1 MRLLLAAVLLFTP
14 FTITTADEPHG
25 PPEFA
30 ALAYRSVGPF
40 AGGRVSRACGIPG
53 DPLTYYAAT
62 ASGGVWKSTDG
73 GLKWKPIFDDQPT
86 SSIGS
91 IAVAASDANV
101 VYVGTGEANIR
112 GNVSPGAGIFK
123 STDAGKTWKHV
134 WKQVG
139 QIGTIAIDPK
149 NADICYA
156 AVLGHAFGPNKER
169 GVYRTEDGGKTWVK
183 VCSVDEST
191 GASDIAIDP
200 NNPRIVFAGFWQTRR
215 RPWEHTSGGPGS
227 DLFVSRDGGDTWTS
241 LKSPKKKP
249 NDPGFKNGL
258 PPGIW
263 GKVGVA
269 VAPSDSQRVYA
280 IIEAEKGG
288 LFRSDDGGDTW
299 SSVSD
304 DRLLRQ
310 RAWYYST
317 LTIHPTNAD
326 VLYAPQVPLLKS
338 IDGGKT
344 VKILKGPHHGDHHD
358 LWIDPQNPDRMID
371 ANDGGVD
378 ISTDGGKTWFA
389 PPLPIAQFYH
399 VHADNSV
406 PYRVMGCMQDLG
418 SASGPSNSLK
428 GGIGLGDWHSVGGG
442 EAGHAVTDPKDPNI
456 VYAGEYG
463 GILTRYDHRTRQ
475 ARNITVNQWNPSGID
490 PAKHKY
496 RFQWTAPVLVSIH
509 DGAVY
514 HAGNV
519 LFKTTDAGGTWIPVS
534 PDLTRNDKQKQQW
547 SGGPITGDNTGA
559 ETYCTIFALSE
570 SPKKA
575 GQLWAGT
582 DDGKVHLTLDGG
594 KTWKDLTANVPDLPD
609 WGTVTCIEASP
620 HDAATAFLVVD
631 NHRMDDYRPHVWKTT
646 DTGKTWTS
654 ITEGLDAGTHCKVI
668 REDPKKK
675 GQLYVGT
682 ERGVHFSPDSG
693 KTWKGLQ
700 LNLPTVPVHDL
711 QVKDNDLVVGTHGRS
726 LWILDD
732 LTVVRDGAESVNKKP
747 LHLYSAQP
755 ATKWNT
761 AGGGDITNHHRASA
775 APNPDSGAV
784 VWYHLGK
791 VVKGELLLEIR
802 NAEGKLVAV
811 GKGKPK
817 KEGDDEE
824 DDKDDDD
831 AQKKERKLPVK
842 VGLNKFVWDFTHD
855 GADTIPGAK
864 VDAGNPGTGIPVSPG
879 KYTIKL
885 TLGKDSQTATVEVLP
900 DARIKLKPD
909 AGQQQEVLAL
919 KIRDDIA
926 TLTDTVLRLRAIQ
939 KQIELRKDLFK
950 DNDAAKKLVKH
961 EEAFGKKL
969 SEVEEKLHNPKAKV
983 VYDVFAA
990 KPGAMLYS
998 QFTWLLNNV
1007 GDGDGA
1013 PTKPQVELQ
1022 AELTKRLTGLVADF
1036 AKLTADD
1043 LAKLNKDAEQAGL
1056 PTLFLPPAKVK
1067 KVEAEPAGK

>member
-1 MRLLLAAVLLFTP
+1 MRDFLGFVLILSMASGARAADP
-14 FTITTADEPHG
+14 EPHG

-30 ALAYRSVGPF
+30 ALSYRSVGPF
-40 AGGRVSRACGIPG
+40 AGGRVSRACGVPG

-62 ASGGVWKSTDG
+62 ASGGIWKSSDG
-73 GLKWKPIFDDQPT
+73 GVKWKPIFDDQPT

-91 IAVAASDANV
+91 IAVANSDPNV

-134 WKQVG
+134 WKQLG

-149 NADICYA
+149 NADVCYA
-156 AVLGHAFGPNKER
+156 AVLGHAFGPNAER
-169 GVYRTEDGGKTWVK
+169 GIYRTRDGGKTWAK
-183 VCSVDEST
+183 VCFVNDDT
-191 GASDIAIDP
+191 GASDVCIDP
-200 NNPRIVFAGFWQTRR
+200 NNSRVLFAGFWQTRR
-215 RPWEHTSGGPGS
+215 KPWELTSGGPGS
-227 DLFVSRDGGDTWTS
+227 DFFVSRDGGDTWTS
-241 LKSPKKKP
+241 LKTPKKKA
-249 NDPGFKNGL
+249 NDPEFKNGL
-258 PPGIW
+258 PAGIW

-269 VAPSDSQRVYA
+269 VAPSDSKRVYA
-280 IIEAEKGG
+280 IVEAEKGG
-288 LFRSDDGGDTW
+288 LFRSDDGGETW
-299 SSVSD
+299 SLAND

-317 LTIHPTNAD
+317 LTIHPTSAD
-326 VLYAPQVPLLKS
+326 VLFAPQVPLLKS

-344 VKILKGPHHGDHHD
+344 VKTVKGPHHGDHHD
-358 LWIDPQNPDRMID
+358 LWIDPKNPDRMIN

-378 ISTDGGKTWFA
+378 ISTDGGKTWTA

-399 VHADNSV
+399 VHADNAV

-418 SASGPSNSLK
+418 SASGPSHSLK
-428 GGIGLGDWHSVGGG
+428 GSIGLGDWHTIGGG
-442 EAGHAVTDPKDPNI
+442 EAGHAVSDPKDPNI
-456 VYAGEYG
+456 VFAGEYG

-475 ARNITVNQWNPSGID
+475 ARNITVNQWNPSGIN

-496 RFQWTAPVLVSIH
+496 RFQWTAPILVSAH

-519 LFKTTDAGGTWIPVS
+519 LFKTTDAGGTWTPVS

-594 KTWKDLTANVPDLPD
+594 KTWKDLTANIPDLPD
-609 WGTVTCIEASP
+609 WGTVTCIEPSP
-620 HDAATAFLVVD
+620 HDAATACLVVD

-646 DTGKTWTS
+646 DTGKTWTR
-654 ITEGLDAGTHCKVI
+654 IIDGLDLGTHCKVV

-675 GQLYVGT
+675 GLLYLGT
-682 ERGVHFSPDSG
+682 ERGIHYSPDAG
-693 KTWKGLQ
+693 KSWKPLQ

-711 QVKDNDLVVGTHGRS
+711 QVKGNDLCVATHGRS

-732 LTVVRDGAESVNKKP
+732 LTAVRNWTPGLKSKP
-747 LHLYSAQP
+747 LQLYAAQ
-755 ATKWNT
+755 AAIKWNT
-761 AGGGDITNHHRASA
+761 AGGGDITSHHRGSSSL
-775 APNPDSGAV
+775 NPDSGAV
-784 VWYHLGK
+784 VWYHLTQA
-791 VVKGELLLEIR
+791 VKGELLLEIR
-802 NAEGKLVAV
+802 NTEGKIVAV

-817 KEGDDEE
+817 KDGEEDEE
-824 DDKDDDD
+824 DDEDDD
-831 AQKKERKLPVK
+831 AQKKERKLTVK
-842 VGLNKFVWDFTHD
+842 LGLNKFVWDLTHD
-855 GADTIPGAK
+855 GAETIPGAK
-864 VDAGNPGTGIPVSPG
+864 VDAGNPGGGIPVSPG

-885 TLGKDSQTATVEVLP
+885 TLGKDSQSTTVEVLS
-900 DARIKLKPD
+900 DARIKLKPEASRD
-909 AGQQQEVLAL
+909 QEALAL
-919 KIRDDIA
+919 KVRDDIA
-926 TLTDTVLRLRAIQ
+926 ALTGAVIRLKAIQ
-939 KQIELRKDLFK
+939 KQIKLRKDLFK
-950 DNDAAKKLVKH
+950 DNVAAEQQAKA

-969 SEVEEKLHNPKAKV
+969 DALEEKLHNPKAKV

-998 QFTWLLNNV
+998 QLTWLLNNV
-1007 GDGDGA
+1007 TDGDGA
-1013 PTKPQVELQ
+1013 PTKPQIEQQ
-1022 AELTKRLTGLVADF
+1022 ADLTKRLAGLLADF
-1036 AKLTADD
+1036 GKLTTDD
-1043 LAKLNKDAEQAGL
+1043 LAKVNKGAGDAKL
-1056 PTLFLPPAKVK
+1056 PGLFLPPAK
-1067 KVEAEPAGK
+1067 AEKAIAQ

>member
-1 MRLLLAAVLLFTP
+1 MRLLLASLLLLTP
-14 FTITTADEPHG
+14 VFLASADEPHG

-30 ALAYRSVGPF
+30 ALAYRNVGPF

-91 IAVAASDANV
+91 IAVANSDPNV
-101 VYVGTGEANIR
+101 VYVGSGEANIR

-149 NADICYA
+149 NADVCYA
-156 AVLGHAFGPNKER
+156 AVLGHAFGPNAER
-169 GVYRTEDGGKTWVK
+169 GIYRTTDGGKTWVK
-183 VCSVDEST
+183 VCSVNDDT
-191 GASDIAIDP
+191 GASDVAIDP
-200 NNPRIVFAGFWQTRR
+200 NNPRVVFAGFWQTRR

-241 LKSPKKKP
+241 LKTPKKKP
-249 NDPGFKNGL
+249 NDPDFKNGL
-258 PPGIW
+258 PAGIW
-263 GKVGVA
+263 GRVGVA
-269 VAPSDSQRVYA
+269 VAPTDSQRIYA
-280 IIEAEKGG
+280 IIEADKGG
-288 LFRSDDGGDTW
+288 LFRSDDGGETW
-299 SSVSD
+299 SLASD
-304 DRLLRQ
+304 SRDLRQ

-317 LTIHPTNAD
+317 LTVHPTNPD
-326 VLYAPQVPLLKS
+326 VLYAPQVPMLKS
-338 IDGGKT
+338 IDGGNSFKS
-344 VKILKGPHHGDHHD
+344 VKGFHHGDHHD
-358 LWIDPQNPDRMID
+358 LWIDPKNPDRMIN

-378 ISTDGGKTWFA
+378 LSTDGGKTWTA
-389 PPLPIAQFYH
+389 PPLPITQFYH

-406 PYRVMGCMQDLG
+406 PYRIMGCMQDLG
-418 SASGPSNSLK
+418 SASGPSHSLK
-428 GGIGLGDWHSVGGG
+428 GSIGLGDWHGIGGG
-442 EAGHAVTDPKDPNI
+442 EAGHAVSDPKDPNI

-463 GILTRYDHRTRQ
+463 GIMTRYDHRTRQ

-496 RFQWTAPVLVSIH
+496 RFQWTAPILVSIH

-519 LFKTTDAGGTWIPVS
+519 LFKTIDAGATWTPVS

-575 GQLWAGT
+575 GQMWAGT

-594 KTWKDLTANVPDLPD
+594 KTWKDLTANIPDLPD
-609 WGTVTCIEASP
+609 WGTVTCIEPSP

-646 DTGKTWTS
+646 DTGKTWVR
-654 ITEGLDAGTHCKVI
+654 ITDGLDAGTHCKVV

-675 GQLYVGT
+675 GQLYLGT
-682 ERGVHFSPDSG
+682 ERGIQFSADAG
-693 KTWKGLQ
+693 KTWKSLQ

-711 QVKDNDLVVGTHGRS
+711 QVKDDDLVVGTHGRA

-732 LTVVRDGAESVNKKP
+732 LAVVRTWADVLKRKP
-747 LHLYSAQP
+747 LHLFPASP

-761 AGGGDITNHHRASA
+761 GGGGEITGHHRGSS
-775 APNPDSGAV
+775 APNPDNGAV
-784 VWYHLGK
+784 IWYHLGQALK
-791 VVKGELLLEIR
+791 DDLLMEIR
-802 NAEGKLVAV
+802 NAEGVLVAV

-817 KEGDDEE
+817 KDDEDDEKE
-824 DDKDDDD
+824 DDEDD
-831 AQKKERKLPVK
+831 QKKERKLPVK
-842 VGLNKFVWDFTHD
+842 LGLNKFVWDFTHD

-864 VDAGNPGTGIPVSPG
+864 VDSGNPGTGIPVSPG
-879 KYTIKL
+879 KYTVKL
-885 TLGKDSQTATVEVLP
+885 ALGKDVQTTTVEVLP
-900 DARIKLKPD
+900 DARIKLKPEVLK
-909 AGQQQEVLAL
+909 QQETLAL
-919 KIRDDIA
+919 NVSDDIA
-926 TLTDTVLRLRAIQ
+926 ILTDTVLRLRAIL
-939 KQIELRKDLFK
+939 KQIKLRKDLFQ
-950 DNDAAKKLVKH
+950 DNDAAKTLLKD

-969 SEVEEKLHNPKAKV
+969 SELEEKLHNPKAKI

-990 KPGAMLYS
+990 KPGAMLLS
-998 QFTWLLNNV
+998 QLTWLLGNV
-1007 GDGDGA
+1007 SDGDGA
-1013 PTKPQVELQ
+1013 PTKPQQELH

-1043 LAKLNKDAEQAGL
+1043 LAKLNKDAEKAGL
-1056 PTLFLPPAKVK
+1056 PTLFLPSPKAKKEEAKPPAK
-1067 KVEAEPAGK
+1067 